1 MKTTL
6 SRAAKASALSA
17 ALVLTGIAI
26 PGVAYA
32 DTTKCSY
39 IGYDRACAT
48 NYTSGST
55 KSVLEICDNTNDGK
69 SVQAAYLMEGSG
81 TSTNTIDPYGGG
93 CTVLRNSSWRV
104 HWFKIRKTYDT
115 WQPTVN
121 MY

>member
-1 MKTTL
+1 MKLTL
-6 SRAAKASALSA
+6 SRAARSSVLGL

-26 PGVAYA
+26 PGVAHA

-39 IGYDRACAT
+39 DGYDRACAT

-55 KSVLEICDNTNDGK
+55 KSILEICDNTNDGK
-69 SVQAAYLMEGSG
+69 SVQVAYLMEGSG
-81 TSTNTIDPYGGG
+81 SSTTSTDAYGGS
-93 CTVLRNSSWRV
+93 CTVLRNSTWRV
-104 HWFKIRKTYDT
+104 KWFKLRKAYGT